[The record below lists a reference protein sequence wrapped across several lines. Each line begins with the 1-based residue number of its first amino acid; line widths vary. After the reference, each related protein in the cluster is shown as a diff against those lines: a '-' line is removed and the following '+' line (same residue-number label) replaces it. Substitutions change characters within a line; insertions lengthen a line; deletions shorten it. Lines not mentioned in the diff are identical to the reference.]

1 MESRNEVLI
10 EDDGGEVVD
19 EVLNV
24 KQEDEKVDTEGP
36 RSENLDKVEELV
48 DSLKN
53 TMLDKNGTSSSTSEL
68 VRKPRANLSQSSSLL
83 TKARIPDG
91 KSVKPRIGSRVEGKV
106 TNETGTSGSSR
117 LYPANR
123 RASGGAKITEL
134 SAKSG
139 GVSAR
144 RATLS
149 SVPSGSK
156 LKAKKVNGNKDGTP
170 SEDSISAA
178 QNSRPKITAL
188 PVGDDDD
195 THSTTSSLDERA
207 EKRRQFFSKLEE
219 KSNAKEVEKTK
230 LQEKSKESQ
239 EAEIKKLRKSLTFKA
254 APMPSFYKEP
264 PPKVELKKMPTT
276 RPKSPKL
283 GRNKSSVASVAP
295 RIADPA
301 TLSKVNHDKGTASSK
316 KPITRPK
323 TEVKPEKPKDS
334 LVKIEDQEKDQDS
347 DEQFQEVEVPS
358 VNPLDVEDWIEISP
372 QKKAAEG
379 SSNQCVTPGDIV
391 AVGG

>member
-24 KQEDEKVDTEGP
+24 KQEDEKGDTKGP

-53 TMLDKNGTSSSTSEL
+53 TKFDKNGTSSSTSES

-156 LKAKKVNGNKDGTP
+156 LKAKEVNGNKDGTP

-178 QNSRPKITAL
+178 ENSKPKITAL

-195 THSTTSSLDERA
+195 THSTTSSGQVRSSASGFSFRLDERA

-264 PPKVELKKMPTT
+264 PPKVELKK
-276 RPKSPKL
+276 
-283 GRNKSSVASVAP
+283 
-295 RIADPA
+295 
-301 TLSKVNHDKGTASSK
+301 
-316 KPITRPK
+316 
-323 TEVKPEKPKDS
+323 
-334 LVKIEDQEKDQDS
+334 
-347 DEQFQEVEVPS
+347 
-358 VNPLDVEDWIEISP
+358 
-372 QKKAAEG
+372 
-379 SSNQCVTPGDIV
+379 
-391 AVGG
+391 